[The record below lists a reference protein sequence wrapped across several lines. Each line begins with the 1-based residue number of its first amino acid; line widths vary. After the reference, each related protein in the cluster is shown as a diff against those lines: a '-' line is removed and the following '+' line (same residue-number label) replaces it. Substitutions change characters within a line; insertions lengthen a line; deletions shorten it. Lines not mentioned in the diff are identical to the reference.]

1 MRSSIDEAREVV
13 GDEVGIGEVGGGHDG
28 LLFAVDDYQ
37 GAGEAFRCCGEF
49 EDKLLQAVLLCHER
63 FEKCADV
70 VDGEEAVVVSGVLGF
85 ENLRLSIAIVGNGLR
100 RQTDCVR

>member
-37 GAGEAFRCCGEF
+37 GAGEAFRFCGEF
-49 EDKLLQAVLLCHER
+49 EDKLLQAVLLCHESL
-63 FEKCADV
+63 EKCADV
-70 VDGEEAVVVSGVLGF
+70 VDGEEAVVISGVLEF
-85 ENLRLSIAIVGNGLR
+85 ENLRLSVAKEP
-100 RQTDCVR
+100 